1 MGRDALIHHTFIKNV
16 WAKQLVAVII
26 VFLLLL
32 AAGCKTTG
40 SSSTTTVLR
49 QIPREDRV
57 PLMVLNFKNS
67 TLKKLS
73 EEYQPWEFGIPSM
86 IMTDLET
93 IGIFNIISR
102 EMLKEVLREQAL
114 QQTGLVDEKQAVE
127 FGKIVAARYVLT
139 GTFMV
144 IDGSLRIESRLLSVE
159 YGTQLGAAAVTG
171 RTDSFFDLE
180 KQLVLEMTKHLGTVL
195 TPEEEAQIASNIETR
210 SLEASLHNYA
220 GEIALYKAKDL
231 KTQGKK
237 DVAEK
242 LILEARIRFEK
253 ALQHDPQYE
262 RARKNLASLTL
273 GMPMTL

>member
-1 MGRDALIHHTFIKNV
+1 MFSVEGWMNRLLIILL
-16 WAKQLVAVII
+16 A
-26 VFLLLL
+26 LLLFPV
-32 AAGCKTTG
+32 ASCKTTG
-40 SSSTTTVLR
+40 SSSAPTILR
-49 QIPREDRV
+49 EIPREDRV
-57 PLMVLNFKNS
+57 PLMVLNFKNG

-144 IDGSLRIESRLLSVE
+144 VDGSLRIESRLLSVE

-195 TPEEEAQIASNIETR
+195 TPDEETQIASNIETR
-210 SLEASLHNYA
+210 SLEASLNNYA

-231 KTQGKK
+231 KAKGKK

-262 RARKNLASLTL
+262 RAQKNLASLTM
-273 GMPMTL
+273 GIPMTL